1 MAQYDVDLRDYW
13 RIIKKRKAA
22 IIFMVLLVG
31 ICSYGFAKFKEP
43 TPLFEATSA
52 IKVDRFSNLASILT
66 GGYWRQS
73 ENMVTHA
80 YIITSFPVLC
90 QTARSMG
97 WIPKNTSDEAVQN
110 SQKHLAVIRHLKS
123 MVQAEHQEGTNI
135 IDIRVESEN
144 AREAARVANQFSQ
157 SYREYNIREKNKKTF
172 ETKTFIEEQLSLT
185 SNRLRLAEQ
194 ELQSF
199 KESYALISLDAQTQ
213 NTLNRLYT
221 VETEYEK
228 VKIDKAEA
236 QSQLQMIDAAKQNKS
251 PDLKGSFFSASP
263 DSPVYSLKSKL
274 SELLLKRQTLLIN
287 FTAKHPRVIE
297 IDDQIDAVLHETQK
311 ELQSLINAYSARE
324 ADLLKRMGQLRREN
338 LSLPEK
344 GLQLVRLQRDVEL
357 QESLYSQLKEK
368 YQEILIQDSGKVEE
382 VTVVKPAVVPA
393 EPFNIPSKLMIV
405 VTGIVM
411 GLIIGIVF
419 AFLVEV
425 FDTSMGTIEDVEEL
439 LSVPVLGV
447 IPQLGTDTKGKKRSG
462 TLPEKDR
469 SQDLV
474 THYQPKSMG
483 AETFR
488 ALRTNLQF
496 LRLEMKGKLFLI
508 TSSFV
513 QEGKTLNVVNLAL
526 SMAQAGNKVLLVDA
540 DLRKPLVHK
549 VFGLSREPG
558 ITDYVLGNYHW
569 KEVTNSISDVM
580 LGDFG
585 IDDILQTPGMDNMN
599 FVTAGTKPPN
609 PTEILSSS
617 RFKEFLTEA
626 AREYDF
632 IFVDTPPILPVAD
645 ATEIAPL
652 MDGIFL
658 VYTVGK
664 IGRGALKRAKSTL
677 DNVEAR
683 VLGVILNNVKPEA
696 GPEYFR
702 YHSHYYYGSETKS
715 DKRKQKLKNWL
726 QRPKGLSGKG
736 SRLKWIIF
744 LAVLV
749 LLALGVYWQDLHRL
763 LPDWFSAL
771 EGFIPDWFAMLKGFL
786 AST

>member
-13 RIIKKRKAA
+13 RIIKKRKAS

-66 GGYWRQS
+66 GGYWQQS

-90 QTARSMG
+90 QTAESLG
-97 WIPKNTSDEAVQN
+97 WLPKDTSEEAVQK
-110 SQKHLAVIRHLKS
+110 SQKYLAVIRHLKS
-123 MVQAEHQEGTNI
+123 MVEAEHQEGTNI
-135 IDIRVESEN
+135 IDIRVESED
-144 AREAARVANQFSQ
+144 AREAARVANVFAQ
-157 SYREYNIREKNKKTF
+157 SYRGYNIREKNKKTS
-172 ETKTFIEEQLSLT
+172 ETKTFIEEQLKLT
-185 SNRLRLAEQ
+185 SNQLKLAEQ
-194 ELQSF
+194 ELQAF

-228 VKIDKAEA
+228 VKIEKAEA
-236 QSQLQMIDAAKQNKS
+236 KSQLRMIEHANLTKS
-251 PDLKGSFFSASP
+251 PELEGSIFTASP
-263 DSPVYSLKSKL
+263 DSPVYALKTKL

-287 FTAKHPRVIE
+287 FTQKHPQVNE
-297 IDDQIDAVLHETQK
+297 IDDQIGAVLHETKK
-311 ELQSLINAYSARE
+311 ELQSLVNTYSGRE
-324 ADLLKRMGQLRREN
+324 ADLLQRMGQLRREN
-338 LSLPEK
+338 LSIPEK

-368 YQEILIQDSGKVEE
+368 YQETLIQESGKVEE
-382 VTVVKPAVVPA
+382 VTVVKPAVESA

-405 VTGIVM
+405 ITGIVM
-411 GLIIGIVF
+411 GLIIGVVF
-419 AFLVEV
+419 AFLAEV

-439 LSVPVLGV
+439 LNVPVLGV
-447 IPQLGTDTKGKKRSG
+447 IPQLRTDVKGKKRSDPS
-462 TLPEKDR
+462 TQIDDR
-469 SQDLV
+469 TQDLV
-474 THYQPKSMG
+474 THYEPKSMG
-483 AETFR
+483 AEAFR

-540 DLRKPLVHK
+540 DLRKPLVHR

-569 KEVTNSISDVM
+569 REVTNSISDVM

-617 RFKEFLTEA
+617 RFKQFLTEA
-626 AREYDF
+626 ANEYDF
-632 IFVDTPPILPVAD
+632 IFVDSPPVLPVAD

-652 MDGIFL
+652 MDGVFI

-664 IGRGALKRAKSTL
+664 IGRGILKRAKSTL
-677 DNVEAR
+677 DNVDAR
-683 VLGVILNNVKPEA
+683 VLGVILNNIKPEA

-702 YHSHYYYGSETKS
+702 YHSHYYYGPETEK
-715 DKRKQKLKNWL
+715 DKQKK
-726 QRPKGLSGKG
+726 KLSSWFKRSKVMYGKG
-736 SRLKWIIF
+736 KYLKWVIF
-744 LAVLV
+744 LAVPV
-749 LLALGVYWQDLHRL
+749 LLALGIYWQDLLHL
-763 LPDWFSAL
+763 IPDWFSAL
-771 EGFIPDWFAMLKGFL
+771 KGIFV
-786 AST
+786 

>member
-13 RIIKKRKAA
+13 RIIKKRKAS

-90 QTARSMG
+90 ETAKSMG
-97 WIPKNTSDEAVQN
+97 WLPENISEEAIQK
-110 SQKHLAVIRHLKS
+110 SQKYLTVIRHLKS
-123 MVQAEHQEGTNI
+123 MVEPEHQEGTNI
-135 IDIRVESEN
+135 IDIRLESED
-144 AREAARVANQFSQ
+144 AREAARVANVFAQ
-157 SYREYNIREKNKKTF
+157 SYRQYNIREKNKKTF
-172 ETKTFIEEQLSLT
+172 ETKTFIEEQLRLT
-185 SNRLRLAEQ
+185 SNRLRSAEQ
-194 ELQSF
+194 ELQAF

-228 VKIDKAEA
+228 AKIDKAEA
-236 QSQLQMIDAAKQNKS
+236 KSQLRMIEAANLNKS
-251 PDLKGSFFSASP
+251 TELKGSFFSASP
-263 DSPVYSLKSKL
+263 NSPVYSLKTKL

-287 FTAKHPRVIE
+287 FTKKHPKVIE
-297 IDDQIDAVLHETQK
+297 IDDQIGAVLHETTK
-311 ELQSLINAYSARE
+311 ELQSLVNAYSARE
-324 ADLLKRMGQLRREN
+324 TALLQRMGQLRREN

-368 YQEILIQDSGKVEE
+368 YQETLIQESGKVEE
-382 VTVVKPAVVPA
+382 VTIVKPAVVPA
-393 EPFNIPSKLMIV
+393 EPFNIPSKLIIV
-405 VTGIVM
+405 MTGIVM
-411 GLIIGIVF
+411 GLIIGVVF
-419 AFLVEV
+419 AFLAEV
-425 FDTSMGTIEDVEEL
+425 LDTSMGTIEDVEEL
-439 LSVPVLGV
+439 LNVPVLGV
-447 IPQLGTDTKGKKRSG
+447 IPQLGSDTKGKKRSDG
-462 TLPEKDR
+462 TQEKDR
-469 SQDLV
+469 SKDLV
-474 THYQPKSMG
+474 THYAPKSMG
-483 AETFR
+483 AEAFR

-599 FVTAGTKPPN
+599 FVTAGTQPPN

-626 AREYDF
+626 GKEYDF
-632 IFVDTPPILPVAD
+632 IFVDAPPVLPVAD

-664 IGRGALKRAKSTL
+664 IARGVLKRAKSTL
-677 DNVEAR
+677 DNVDAK
-683 VLGVILNNVKPEA
+683 VLGVVLNNVKPEA

-702 YHSHYYYGSETKS
+702 YHSHYYYGPETGKDKKKS
-715 DKRKQKLKNWL
+715 KLNEWFQQPEGFSIQGKYI
-726 QRPKGLSGKG
+726 KGTILLTALILLS
-736 SRLKWIIF
+736 
-744 LAVLV
+744 
-749 LLALGVYWQDLHRL
+749 LGLFWQDLDL
-763 LPDWFSAL
+763 SIPDWFSA
-771 EGFIPDWFAMLKGFL
+771 FKGFFV
-786 AST
+786 SK

>member
-1 MAQYDVDLRDYW
+1 
-13 RIIKKRKAA
+13 
-22 IIFMVLLVG
+22 MVFLVG
-31 ICSYGFAKFKEP
+31 ICSYGFAKFQEP

-90 QTARSMG
+90 ETAKALG
-97 WIPKNTSDEAVQN
+97 WLPKNISEEAVQD
-110 SQKHLAVIRHLKS
+110 SQKYLAIIRHLKS
-123 MVQAEHQEGTNI
+123 MVEPEHQEGTNI
-135 IDIRVESEN
+135 IDIRVES
-144 AREAARVANQFSQ
+144 ADRPEAARVANGFAQ

-172 ETKTFIEEQLSLT
+172 ETKTFIETQLRLT
-185 SNRLRLAEQ
+185 SNRLKQAEQ
-194 ELQSF
+194 ELQAY
-199 KESYALISLDAQTQ
+199 KESYELISLDAQTQ

-236 QSQLQMIDAAKQNKS
+236 QSQLGMIDVANLSKS
-251 PDLKGSFFSASP
+251 GELKGIFFSAPP
-263 DSPVYSLKSKL
+263 DSPVYGLKTKF
-274 SELLLKRQTLLIN
+274 SELLLKRRTLLIN
-287 FTAKHPRVIE
+287 FTPKHPKVIE
-297 IDDQIDAVLHETQK
+297 IDDQIQAVLHETKK
-311 ELQSLINAYSARE
+311 ELQSLLNAYRLRE
-324 ADLLKRMGQLRREN
+324 ADLLQRMGQLRREN

-368 YQEILIQDSGKVEE
+368 YQETLIQESGKVEE
-382 VTVVKPAVVPA
+382 ITVVKPAVTPA
-393 EPFNIPSKLMIV
+393 QPFNIPSKIMIV

-419 AFLVEV
+419 AFLGEV

-439 LSVPVLGV
+439 LNVPVLGV
-447 IPQLGTDTKGKKRSG
+447 IPQLDSDAKGKKRADR
-462 TLPEKDR
+462 TPEDSR
-469 SQDLV
+469 SRDLV
-474 THYQPKSMG
+474 THYKPKSMG
-483 AETFR
+483 AEAFR

-508 TSSFV
+508 TSAFV

-540 DLRKPLVHK
+540 DLRKPLVHR

-585 IDDILQTPGMDNMN
+585 IDDILKTPGMDNMN
-599 FVTAGTKPPN
+599 FVTAGTQPPN

-617 RFKEFLTEA
+617 RFKDFLTEA
-626 AREYDF
+626 GKAYDF
-632 IFVDTPPILPVAD
+632 IFIDAPPILPVAD

-652 MDGIFL
+652 MDGVFL

-664 IGRGALKRAKSTL
+664 IGRGVLKRAKSTL
-677 DNVEAR
+677 DNVDAK
-683 VLGVILNNVKPEA
+683 VLGIILNNVKPEA

-702 YHSHYYYGSETKS
+702 YHSHYYYGPETKT
-715 DKRKQKLKNWL
+715 DKKKKKLINWF
-726 QRPKGLSGKG
+726 QRPKGVGGKAKL
-736 SRLKWIIF
+736 LKWIIF
-744 LAVLV
+744 LTALA
-749 LLALGVYWQDLHRL
+749 LLAFGIYWQDLHL
-763 LPDWFSAL
+763 SIPDWFSAL
-771 EGFIPDWFAMLKGFL
+771 KGFFV
-786 AST
+786 ST

>member
-13 RIIKKRKAA
+13 RIIKKRKAS

-90 QTARSMG
+90 ETAKSLG
-97 WIPKNTSDEAVQN
+97 WLPKNVSEEAIQK
-110 SQKHLAVIRHLKS
+110 SQKYLTVIRHLKS
-123 MVQAEHQEGTNI
+123 MVEPEHQEGTNI
-135 IDIRVESEN
+135 IDIRLESED
-144 AREAARVANQFSQ
+144 ARESARVANAFAQ
-157 SYREYNIREKNKKTF
+157 SYRQYNIREKNKKTF
-172 ETKTFIEEQLSLT
+172 ETKTFIEEQLRLT

-194 ELQSF
+194 ELQAF

-228 VKIDKAEA
+228 AKIDKAEA
-236 QSQLQMIDAAKQNKS
+236 KSQLRMIEAANLNKS
-251 PDLKGSFFSASP
+251 TDLKGSFFTASP
-263 DSPVYSLKSKL
+263 NSPVYSLKTKL

-287 FTAKHPRVIE
+287 FTKKHPKVIE
-297 IDDQIDAVLHETQK
+297 IDNQIGAVLHETTK
-311 ELQSLINAYSARE
+311 ELQSLVNAYSARE
-324 ADLLKRMGQLRREN
+324 AALLQRMGQLRREN

-344 GLQLVRLQRDVEL
+344 GLQLIRLQRDVEL

-368 YQEILIQDSGKVEE
+368 YQETLIQESGKVEE

-393 EPFNIPSKLMIV
+393 EPFNMPSKLIIV
-405 VTGIVM
+405 MTGIVM
-411 GLIIGIVF
+411 GLIIGVVF
-419 AFLVEV
+419 AFLAEV
-425 FDTSMGTIEDVEEL
+425 LDTSMGTIEDVEEL
-439 LSVPVLGV
+439 LNVPVLGV
-447 IPQLGTDTKGKKRSG
+447 IPQLGSDTKGKKRSEG
-462 TLPEKDR
+462 TQEKNR
-469 SQDLV
+469 SKDLV
-474 THYQPKSMG
+474 THYAPKSMG
-483 AETFR
+483 AEAFR

-540 DLRKPLVHK
+540 DLRKPLVHR

-599 FVTAGTKPPN
+599 FVTAGTPPPN

-626 AREYDF
+626 GKEYDF
-632 IFVDTPPILPVAD
+632 IFVDAPPVLPVAD

-652 MDGIFL
+652 MDGVFL

-664 IGRGALKRAKSTL
+664 IGRGVLKRAKSTL
-677 DNVEAR
+677 DNVDAK
-683 VLGVILNNVKPEA
+683 VLGVVLNNVKPEA

-702 YHSHYYYGSETKS
+702 YHSHYYYGPEPKE
-715 DKRKQKLKNWL
+715 DKKKRKPNNWF
-726 QRPKGLSGKG
+726 QPPEGFSIKGKYIKGTIVLTALILLS
-736 SRLKWIIF
+736 
-744 LAVLV
+744 
-749 LLALGVYWQDLHRL
+749 LGLYWQDLDL
-763 LPDWFSAL
+763 S
-771 EGFIPDWFAMLKGFL
+771 IPDWLSAFKGFFV
-786 AST
+786 SK

>member
-13 RIIKKRKAA
+13 RIIKKRKAS

-43 TPLFEATSA
+43 APLFEATSA

-90 QTARSMG
+90 ETARSLG
-97 WIPKNTSDEAVQN
+97 WLPKNISDETVQN
-110 SQKHLAVIRHLKS
+110 SQKYLTVIRHLKS
-123 MVQAEHQEGTNI
+123 MVQPEHQEGTNI
-135 IDIRVESEN
+135 IDIRVESGD
-144 AREAARVANQFSQ
+144 AREAARVANEFAQ
-157 SYREYNIREKNKKTF
+157 SYRNYNIREKNKKTS
-172 ETKTFIEEQLSLT
+172 ETKAFIEKQLKLT
-185 SNRLRLAEQ
+185 SNGLQLAEQ
-194 ELQSF
+194 ELQAF

-228 VKIDKAEA
+228 VKINKAEA
-236 QSQLQMIDAAKQNKS
+236 KSQLRMIASSNHNKS
-251 PDLKGSFFSASP
+251 SELKGSVFSASP
-263 DSPVYSLKSKL
+263 DSPVYGLKTKL
-274 SELLLKRQTLLIN
+274 GELLLKRQTLLIN
-287 FTAKHPRVIE
+287 FTKKHPKVIE
-297 IDDQIDAVLHETQK
+297 IDDQIGAVLHETKK
-311 ELQSLINAYSARE
+311 ELQSLVNAYSARE
-324 ADLLKRMGQLRREN
+324 ADLLQRMGQLRKEN
-338 LSLPEK
+338 LRLPEK

-368 YQEILIQDSGKVEE
+368 YQEILIQESGKVEE

-393 EPFNIPSKLMIV
+393 APFNIPSKLMIV

-439 LSVPVLGV
+439 LNVPVLGV
-447 IPQLGTDTKGKKRSG
+447 IPLLSSDVKGKKRSG
-462 TLPEKDR
+462 AAQEKDR

-474 THYQPKSMG
+474 THYKPKSMG
-483 AETFR
+483 AEAFR

-513 QEGKTLNVVNLAL
+513 QEGKTLNAVNLAL
-526 SMAQAGNKVLLVDA
+526 SMAQAGNKVLLVDG
-540 DLRKPLVHK
+540 DLRKPMVHR

-677 DNVEAR
+677 DNVEAK

-702 YHSHYYYGSETKS
+702 YHSHYYYGSETKE
-715 DKRKQKLKNWL
+715 DKKKKKFKNWL
-726 QRPKGLSGKG
+726 QRSKGLSGKG
-736 SRLKWIIF
+736 NYLKWVIF

-749 LLALGVYWQDLHRL
+749 LLALGIYWQDLHL
-763 LPDWFSAL
+763 LIPGWFSEFKGFIPNYFSAL
-771 EGFIPDWFAMLKGFL
+771 KGFIV
-786 AST
+786 ST

>member
-13 RIIKKRKAA
+13 RIIKKRKAS

-90 QTARSMG
+90 ETAKYLG
-97 WIPKNTSDEAVQN
+97 WLPKDISEEAVQK
-110 SQKHLAVIRHLKS
+110 SQKYLAVIRHLKS
-123 MVQAEHQEGTNI
+123 MVEPEHQEGTNI
-135 IDIRVESEN
+135 IDVRVESED
-144 AREAARVANQFSQ
+144 AREAARVANAFAQ
-157 SYREYNIREKNKKTF
+157 SYREYNIREKNKKTS
-172 ETKTFIEEQLSLT
+172 ETKTFIEAQLKLT
-185 SNRLRLAEQ
+185 SNQLRLAEQ
-194 ELQSF
+194 ELQAF

-221 VETEYEK
+221 VETEVEK

-236 QSQLQMIDAAKQNKS
+236 KSQLRMIEAANLTKS
-251 PDLKGSFFSASP
+251 SELKGSIFTASP
-263 DSPVYSLKSKL
+263 DSPVYSLKTKL

-287 FTAKHPRVIE
+287 FTPKHPQVME
-297 IDDQIDAVLHETQK
+297 IDDQIGAVLHETKK
-311 ELQSLINAYSARE
+311 ELQSLVNAYSGRE
-324 ADLLKRMGQLRREN
+324 ADLLQRMGQLRREN

-368 YQEILIQDSGKVEE
+368 YQETLIRESGKVEE
-382 VTVVKPAVVPA
+382 VTVVKPAVEPA
-393 EPFNIPSKLMIV
+393 APFNIPSKLMIV
-405 VTGIVM
+405 ITGIVM
-411 GLIIGIVF
+411 GLIIGVVF

-439 LSVPVLGV
+439 LNVPVLGV
-447 IPQLGTDTKGKKRSG
+447 IPQLRIDDKGKKRSDG
-462 TLPEKDR
+462 AQDKDR

-474 THYQPKSMG
+474 THYEPKSMG
-483 AETFR
+483 AEAFR

-526 SMAQAGNKVLLVDA
+526 SMAQVGNKVLLVDA
-540 DLRKPLVHK
+540 DLRKPMVHR
-549 VFGLSREPG
+549 VFGLPREPG

-569 KEVTNSISDVM
+569 REVTNSIADVM

-599 FVTAGTKPPN
+599 IVTAGTKPPN

-626 AREYDF
+626 ANEYDF
-632 IFVDTPPILPVAD
+632 IFVDSPPVLPVAD
-645 ATEIAPL
+645 ATEMAPL
-652 MDGIFL
+652 MDGVFI

-664 IGRGALKRAKSTL
+664 IGRGILKRAKSTL

-683 VLGVILNNVKPEA
+683 VLGVILNNIKPEA

-702 YHSHYYYGSETKS
+702 YHSHYYYGPETEQ
-715 DKRKQKLKNWL
+715 DKQKKKLNSWFKWS
-726 QRPKGLSGKG
+726 KGITGRGKY
-736 SRLKWIIF
+736 LKWVIV

-749 LLALGVYWQDLHRL
+749 LLALGIYWQDLHL
-763 LPDWFSAL
+763 LIPGWLSA
-771 EGFIPDWFAMLKGFL
+771 LKGFSV
-786 AST
+786 ST

>member
-13 RIIKKRKAA
+13 RIIKKRKAS
-22 IIFMVLLVG
+22 IIFMVFLVG
-31 ICSYGFAKFKEP
+31 ICSYGFAKFQEP
-43 TPLFEATSA
+43 TPLFESTSA

-90 QTARSMG
+90 QTAKILG
-97 WIPKNTSDEAVQN
+97 WLPKNISEKAVQN
-110 SQKHLAVIRHLKS
+110 SQKYLAVIRHLKS
-123 MVQAEHQEGTNI
+123 MVEPEHQEGTNI

-144 AREAARVANQFSQ
+144 AREAVRVANAFAQ
-157 SYREYNIREKNKKTF
+157 SYREYNIREKNKKTS
-172 ETKTFIEEQLSLT
+172 ETKTFIEEQLRLT
-185 SNRLRLAEQ
+185 SNLLRQAEQ
-194 ELQSF
+194 ELQAF

-236 QSQLQMIDAAKQNKS
+236 QSQLRMIESTNTGKTD
-251 PDLKGSFFSASP
+251 DFKGSFFSASP
-263 DSPVYSLKSKL
+263 DSPVYGLKTKL
-274 SELLLKRQTLLIN
+274 SDLLLKRQTLLIN
-287 FTAKHPRVIE
+287 FTKKHPKVRE
-297 IDDQIDAVLHETQK
+297 IDDQIQAVLHETKK
-311 ELQSLINAYSARE
+311 ELQSLVNASSARE
-324 ADLLKRMGQLRREN
+324 ADLLQRMGQLRREN

-368 YQEILIQDSGKVEE
+368 YQETLIQESGKVEE
-382 VTVVKPAVVPA
+382 VTVVKPAVTPA
-393 EPFNIPSKLMIV
+393 QPFNIPSKIMIV
-405 VTGIVM
+405 VTGVVM
-411 GLIIGIVF
+411 GFIIGIVF
-419 AFLVEV
+419 AFLAEV

-439 LSVPVLGV
+439 LNVPVLGV
-447 IPQLGTDTKGKKRSG
+447 IPQLGSDGKGKKRADG
-462 TLPEKDR
+462 TPEGDR
-469 SQDLV
+469 SRDLV
-474 THYQPKSMG
+474 THYEPKSMG
-483 AETFR
+483 AEAFR

-540 DLRKPLVHK
+540 DLRKPLVHR

-585 IDDILQTPGMDNMN
+585 IDDILKTPGMDNMN
-599 FVTAGTKPPN
+599 FVTAGTQPPN

-617 RFKEFLTEA
+617 RFKDFLTEA
-626 AREYDF
+626 GKVYDF
-632 IFVDTPPILPVAD
+632 IFIDAPPVLPVAD

-652 MDGIFL
+652 MDGVLL

-664 IGRGALKRAKSTL
+664 IGRGVLKRAKSTL
-677 DNVEAR
+677 DNVDAK
-683 VLGVILNNVKPEA
+683 VLGIILNNVKPEA

-702 YHSHYYYGSETKS
+702 YHSHYYYGSETKA
-715 DKRKQKLKNWL
+715 DKNKKKLFDWFK
-726 QRPKGLSGKG
+726 RPQGVSGKAKF
-736 SRLKWIIF
+736 LKWIIF
-744 LAVLV
+744 LAALA
-749 LLALGVYWQDLHRL
+749 LLALGIYWQDLHL
-763 LPDWFSAL
+763 SIPDWFSAL
-771 EGFIPDWFAMLKGFL
+771 KGFFV
-786 AST
+786 ST